1 MDELNHAQLA
11 GSQQASAPYN
21 AAATRG
27 EIAMSSPITLIEA
40 ITQALAWELEHDP
53 RCWCWAR
60 T

>member
-40 ITQALAWELEHDP
+40 ITRRWPGSWNTTP